1 MCAMTVLRERRS
13 AQSIRLVAT
22 LLASA
27 VLATL
32 AAIVLGPTSYA
43 CACGAFVAP
52 SGERATMNHEVA
64 LVHWDGTTETILM
77 QLALD
82 ASTSNVALVVPTPA
96 PATVTAGDKATF
108 VELESLTAPQV
119 QDRKHW
125 KLGMLSAESSSDA
138 ARASAPRVLKQVQL
152 GPLQATTLAG
162 GDLAGLQKWL
172 VDNGYSIRPEVS
184 DALGPY
190 VRDGWSFVAMRLTSS
205 DPIVGGL
212 KPVQMAFPSSKLVY
226 PMRLSVAATRP
237 QEVTVYTLADHR
249 QQRTDADAAGQSS
262 TVEFAGDVSTA
273 VHDPLLRELTVNH
286 GGYLTKI
293 SVNIPK
299 PSQISSDFA
308 FGNAPKDDAYRQV
321 VYRDRDV
328 VIPIELIVFVG
339 LVALIAAIVTALVVV
354 RLRRRRRA
362 GAGHA

>member
-1 MCAMTVLRERRS
+1 MIVLRVRRS
-13 AQSIRLVAT
+13 AQSLGLLARLLAAT
-22 LLASA
+22 LLVA
-27 VLATL
+27 LATL
-32 AAIVLGPTSYA
+32 ASLVLGPTSYA

-108 VELESLTAPQV
+108 LELDSLSAPQV
-119 QDRKHW
+119 QQRRHW
-125 KLGMLSAESSSDA
+125 KLGAMYGELSQA
-138 ARASAPRVLKQVQL
+138 ASARPPSVLDQVQL

-172 VDNGYSIRPEVS
+172 ADNGYAIRPEVS

-190 VRDGWSFVAMRLTSS
+190 VRDGWSFVAMRLTSP

-212 KPVQMAFPSSKLVY
+212 KPVQMTFPSSQLVY
-226 PMRLSVAATRP
+226 PMRLSVAALQP
-237 QEVTVYTLADHR
+237 QEVTVYTLSDHR
-249 QQRTDADAAGQSS
+249 QRRTDADAAGQTN
-262 TVEFAGDVSTA
+262 TVQFAGNVGTA
-273 VHDPLLRELTVNH
+273 VHDPLLRELTGNH

-293 SVNIPK
+293 VVNIPK
-299 PSQISSDFA
+299 PAQISSDFT
-308 FGNAPKDDAYRQV
+308 FGNAANDDAYRQV
-321 VYRDRDV
+321 VYHDHTV
-328 VIPIELIVFVG
+328 VIPIELVAFVG
-339 LVALIAAIVTALVVV
+339 LVLLIAAIVIALFVV
-354 RLRRRRRA
+354 RHRRRRGA

>member
-1 MCAMTVLRERRS
+1 M
-13 AQSIRLVAT
+13 
-22 LLASA
+22 LASSLMA
-27 VLATL
+27 LLATL

-52 SGERATMNHEVA
+52 RGERATMNHEVA
-64 LVHWDGTTETILM
+64 LMHWDGTTETILM

-108 VELESLTAPQV
+108 VELDSLTAPQV
-119 QDRKHW
+119 QQRKHW
-125 KLGMLSAESSSDA
+125 KLGMLSAASAHQA
-138 ARASAPRVLKQVQL
+138 ARAGAPTVINQVQL

-172 VDNGYSIRPEVS
+172 ADNGYSIRPEIT

-190 VRDGWSFVAMRLTSS
+190 VKDGWSFVAMRLTSS

-212 KPVQMAFPSSKLVY
+212 NPVQMTFPSSRLVY
-226 PMRLSVAATRP
+226 PMRLSVAAPSP
-237 QEVTVYTLADHR
+237 QEVTVYTLSDHR
-249 QQRTDADAAGQSS
+249 QQRTDADAAGQAAQTN
-262 TVEFAGDVSTA
+262 TVEFAGNVSTA
-273 VHDPLLRELTVNH
+273 VHDPLLRELTGNH

-293 SVNIPK
+293 LVNIPK

-308 FGNAPKDDAYRQV
+308 FGNAPNDDAYRQV
-321 VYRDRDV
+321 VYQDHDV
-328 VIPIELIVFVG
+328 VIPIELLVFAV
-339 LVALIAAIVTALVVV
+339 LVLVVIAATVTVLFIV
-354 RLRRRRRA
+354 RRHRRR
-362 GAGHA
+362 GAGLA